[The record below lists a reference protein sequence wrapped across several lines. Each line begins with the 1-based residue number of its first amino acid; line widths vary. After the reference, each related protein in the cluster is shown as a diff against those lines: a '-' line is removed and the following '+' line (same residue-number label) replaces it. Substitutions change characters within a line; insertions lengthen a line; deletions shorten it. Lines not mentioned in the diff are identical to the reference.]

1 MTGQVYLARPSME
14 FYEAYMSFYNEWK
27 QSKEPI
33 VPWIVEKEPTDF
45 AAYLRY
51 LQEEESGENLQ
62 PGWVTNSTYWLV
74 NEQSQIAG
82 AVNIRHDLTERLLNT
97 GGHIG
102 YGVVPSQ
109 RRKGYATAILEQSLQ
124 ITRELG
130 LNRVLVACDAGN
142 IGSEKTIVKNGG
154 VFESEFIEEDGN
166 VVKRFWIE
174 L

>member
-1 MTGQVYLARPSME
+1 MGHVYLTKPSAE
-14 FYEAYMSFYNEWK
+14 FQEEYLAFYREWK
-27 QSKEPI
+27 ESKEPI
-33 VPWIVEKEPTDF
+33 VPWIVDKDPADF
-45 AAYLRY
+45 ASYLRY
-51 LQEEESGENLQ
+51 LQEEEIGENLQ

-74 NEQSQIAG
+74 NEQGQIAG

-109 RRKGYATAILEQSLQ
+109 RKKGYATAILEQSLQ
-124 ITRELG
+124 KTRELG
-130 LNRVLVACDAGN
+130 LKRVLVVCDEGN

-166 VVKRFWIE
+166 VVRRFWIE

>member
-1 MTGQVYLARPSME
+1 MGEVCLTRPSAQFQEEYLA
-14 FYEAYMSFYNEWK
+14 FYREWK
-27 QSKEPI
+27 QSGEPI
-33 VPWIVEKEPTDF
+33 VPWIVDKDPSDF

-51 LQEEESGENLQ
+51 LQEEETEENLQ

-74 NEQSQIAG
+74 NEQGQITG

-124 ITRELG
+124 KTRELG
-130 LNRVLVACDAGN
+130 LNRVLVVCDKGN

-166 VVKRFWIE
+166 VVRRFWIE